1 MKRYYCNRAKEQ
13 REIEPLLKEIHSH
26 LHNPHWH
33 EVILLLVAQLNGN
46 KAAKVIETILNN
58 NSEYEQWLYRDLLLA
73 GRCLAEYPKCLRQK
87 EENAKLVTEIL
98 TRLVK
103 LETTDGLRVGRKTK
117 QLIPEILLNLSGTIF
132 AEEAIQLIKYYAS
145 PINDSNRILIYRL
158 ALGDHQEAVTN
169 IFNLLKNK
177 YFFEQTLNM
186 LNTVVKYSNISDFLI
201 QKLCSEFHG
210 ELGIAKGLRQLG
222 YHDEYVDLTLIDDDY
237 DEYWNDMAYEA
248 HLQGEIE
255 EAASIYSKIETLLSE
270 LRNNSEAAIDKLL
283 RDWLD
288 YEDYGVG
295 EYVAK
300 KLGEASS
307 TYRLIE
313 LKLLEKLQDKSFWEY
328 GNTILALGYLINPS
342 QDIIDT
348 LVSLLQ
354 NHEDKI
360 VCVSAAKALIQL
372 DIYHKI
378 VLSQL
383 LNLFRNPNRFDDF
396 YEQDLSF
403 NSQVFEALVQLGKTF
418 DGVAPA
424 LSQWIEQHQDKEYL
438 VNGIDALWTLVEGST
453 TSYER

>member
-1 MKRYYCNRAKEQ
+1 M
-13 REIEPLLKEIHSH
+13 
-26 LHNPHWH
+26 
-33 EVILLLVAQLNGN
+33 
-46 KAAKVIETILNN
+46 
-58 NSEYEQWLYRDLLLA
+58 
-73 GRCLAEYPKCLRQK
+73 
-87 EENAKLVTEIL
+87 
-98 TRLVK
+98 
-103 LETTDGLRVGRKTK
+103 
-117 QLIPEILLNLSGTIF
+117 
-132 AEEAIQLIKYYAS
+132 
-145 PINDSNRILIYRL
+145 
-158 ALGDHQEAVTN
+158 
-169 IFNLLKNK
+169 
-177 YFFEQTLNM
+177 
-186 LNTVVKYSNISDFLI
+186 
-201 QKLCSEFHG
+201 
-210 ELGIAKGLRQLG
+210 
-222 YHDEYVDLTLIDDDY
+222 
-237 DEYWNDMAYEA
+237 
-248 HLQGEIE
+248 
-255 EAASIYSKIETLLSE
+255 LSE

-328 GNTILALGYLINPS
+328 GNIILAVGYLINPS

-360 VCVSAAKALIQL
+360 DKIVCVSAAKALIQL
-372 DIYHKI
+372 DIYHKL

-383 LNLFRNPNRFDDF
+383 LNLFRNPNIFDDF

-438 VNGIDALWTLVEGST
+438 VDGIDALWTLVEGST